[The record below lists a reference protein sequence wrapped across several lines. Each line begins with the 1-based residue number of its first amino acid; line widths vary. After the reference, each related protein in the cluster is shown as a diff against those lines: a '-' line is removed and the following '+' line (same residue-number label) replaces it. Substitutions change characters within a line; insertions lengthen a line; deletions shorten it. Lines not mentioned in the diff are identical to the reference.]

1 MFRKQAIESVLQPV
15 PRQRFGVALAKY
27 FSSSID
33 SSDGLAIS
41 LYELASQSN
50 VDIVVDSVPAVDG
63 LEKFAQENSLDVY
76 ELVFHGG
83 EEYEIVATIPQAKL
97 RQAETAARKAELRL
111 RVIGRV
117 KRGNG
122 SVFVGDRLL
131 ENRGYVH
138 FSK

>member
-1 MFRKQAIESVLQPV
+1 
-15 PRQRFGVALAKY
+15 
-27 FSSSID
+27 
-33 SSDGLAIS
+33 
-41 LYELASQSN
+41 
-50 VDIVVDSVPAVDG
+50 

-97 RQAETAARKAELRL
+97 RQAETAARKTELRL

-138 FSK
+138 FSKR